1 MVILTIDVCLHV
13 FVFYQVTWNEGDEPE
28 TFHPAIT
35 GPEASAAVNE
45 IPASTG
51 DAPGPAMQAVIAA
64 FAAAHEQDRKRR
76 RTD

>member
-1 MVILTIDVCLHV
+1 LVILTIEVCLHV
-13 FVFYQVTWNEGDEPE
+13 FVFYQVTWNEGDD
-28 TFHPAIT
+28 
-35 GPEASAAVNE
+35 PEASAAVNE

-64 FAAAHEQDRKRR
+64 FAAAHEQDRKRH